1 MNSVF
6 VHDLKDIVSVLI
18 AVFAMTSISVLC
30 CILSASAD
38 WEDAV
43 EVEEIEL
50 VNYASFVGNDDDR
63 NALIPGN

>member
-1 MNSVF
+1 
-6 VHDLKDIVSVLI
+6 
-18 AVFAMTSISVLC
+18 MTSISVLC